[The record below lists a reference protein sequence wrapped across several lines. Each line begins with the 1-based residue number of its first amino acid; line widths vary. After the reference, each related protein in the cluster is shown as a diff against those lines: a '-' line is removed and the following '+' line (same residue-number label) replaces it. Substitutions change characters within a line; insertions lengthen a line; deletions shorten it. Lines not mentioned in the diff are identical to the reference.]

1 MTPKKPTSESDA
13 EMFRAAVGTVKVL
26 TDDRHNPPKPRPSP
40 LPRRREQVSEFSEHD
55 LPDSPCHAAPGF
67 AESQY
72 FARPGLQ
79 KRILRRL
86 ARGQMPLDAEIDLH
100 GMTVDKARGT
110 LLVFLDEALSYRYRC
125 VRIIHGKGYSSA
137 QRTPVIKGLLD
148 RWLRLNNRVLAFCS
162 AQPRDGGT
170 GALYVLLKSP
180 QSDAQRPAGD

>member
-1 MTPKKPTSESDA
+1 
-13 EMFRAAVGTVKVL
+13 
-26 TDDRHNPPKPRPSP
+26 
-40 LPRRREQVSEFSEHD
+40 
-55 LPDSPCHAAPGF
+55 
-67 AESQY
+67 
-72 FARPGLQ
+72 
-79 KRILRRL
+79 
-86 ARGQMPLDAEIDLH
+86 MPVDAEIDLH

-110 LLVFLDEALSYRYRC
+110 LVMFLDEALTYRYRC

-180 QSDAQRPAGD
+180 RPDAQRPAGD

>member
-1 MTPKKPTSESDA
+1 MKPKKPTSESDA
-13 EMFRAAVGTVKVL
+13 ELFRAAVGTVKVL

-40 LPRRREQVSEFSEHD
+40 LLRSQEQVYKDSED
-55 LPDSPCHAAPGF
+55 DMPDNPCHGAPGF

-79 KRILRRL
+79 KRLLRRL
-86 ARGQMPLDAEIDLH
+86 TRGQMPLDAELDLH
-100 GMTVDKARGT
+100 GLTVDKARGT
-110 LLVFLDEALSYRYRC
+110 LVVFLDEALTYRYRC

-148 RWLRLNNRVLAFCS
+148 RWLKLNNRVLAFCS

-180 QSDAQRPAGD
+180 RPDARRLADD